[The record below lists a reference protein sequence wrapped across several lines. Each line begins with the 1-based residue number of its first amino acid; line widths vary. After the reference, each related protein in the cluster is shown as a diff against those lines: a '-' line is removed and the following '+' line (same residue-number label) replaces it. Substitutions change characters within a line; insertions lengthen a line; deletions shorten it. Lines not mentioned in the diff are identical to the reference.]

1 MGQFFYVSLL
11 EKTWH
16 LYGSGFMV
24 SSMLNKMQ
32 VLCGWRDHVEL
43 STQAHV
49 HVLFS
54 PLMGFT
60 HTIAESNDLGKYL
73 FFLSFFSV

>member
-1 MGQFFYVSLL
+1 
-11 EKTWH
+11 
-16 LYGSGFMV
+16 MV

-43 STQAHV
+43 STRAHAHV
-49 HVLFS
+49 LLS

-60 HTIAESNDLGKYL
+60 HTIAVSNDLGKYL
-73 FFLSFFSV
+73 FFFFSFFCVSSSRILE